1 MVAAFQ
7 REVDLVAIVF
17 VSKHGVLIVLIW
29 MHLVDPATSG
39 VVKNYNGYKNHI
51 NNRRGKRHG
60 L

>member
-29 MHLVDPATSG
+29 THLVDPATSG
-39 VVKNYNGYKNHI
+39 VVKIITVTKI
-51 NNRRGKRHG
+51 I
-60 L
+60 